1 MGMTEQNRTDH
12 SNDEVPQGDPTC
24 EGHPSDCPSAPSTA
38 HDAASSQDREEPEG
52 RSDEPASSDARD
64 ADAHA
69 DADSDQR
76 DPGSPVP
83 PLGYDGSRFDPHA
96 PHPQLDGPRSTAG
109 MKASWVAVGFLLG
122 IFSLPLVYFMY
133 LGRDQATR
141 GTAFRFC
148 LLGILIAFIADLTF
162 LHFYGG
168 DAASLLSA
176 YSGTA
181 TGAAGS
187 SSGSAF

>member
-1 MGMTEQNRTDH
+1 MTEQNHTDH
-12 SNDEVPQGDPTC
+12 SNDESLQDDSAC
-24 EGHPSDCPSAPSTA
+24 EGRPSDRSATPSGA
-38 HDAASSQDREEPEG
+38 HDTASSEEPEG
-52 RSDEPASSDARD
+52 SESHSGESIPPDSC
-64 ADAHA
+64 
-69 DADSDQR
+69 DADSRDDADSGQR
-76 DPGSPVP
+76 EPNSPIP

-96 PHPQLDGPRSTAG
+96 PGPQLDGGPRSTAG

-133 LGRDQATR
+133 LGRDVSTR

-148 LLGILIAFIADLTF
+148 LLGILIAFIADLAF

-176 YSGTA
+176 YSGST
-181 TGAAGS
+181 TGVVGS